1 MWPCFLPGRSSNSLL
16 EGCMVTGWSESLLA
30 GIQTLNQIL
39 TAGIA
44 ITAFSL
50 FLYALSFNLRDRVAR
65 SFAIILMCVVVVF
78 TTEALQSDT
87 LPIWGTELLLRL
99 QWFGIIFL
107 PAAYL
112 HLSDAVLVTA
122 GRPSRGRR
130 RLAVRG
136 VYLVSVF
143 FLVLLAA
150 GHLLGPLVPSGI
162 PAPHLQR
169 TLWTE
174 LFTLFYVSA
183 IAWAGVN
190 FARAYRRMLTSSG
203 RRRMLYL
210 MAGATAPALGSYPYL
225 MFGSDLAAQFPHL
238 FWGVALVINLLV
250 AGLVILMAY
259 AVAFFGV
266 SWPDRV
272 VKTRLFKW
280 IMRGPVTA
288 SAALSLMTIVRRA
301 GLLFGGS
308 SYNAFVPLAVV
319 VTVLLLEH
327 LITLVSPL
335 WERWLFFGRD
345 RSELR
350 LLQNIEERLLT
361 RGDLQQF
368 LEAVLAAVRDH
379 LQAPAAFVAAI
390 DGQELSMIVMAGRHG
405 LIDQA
410 QLPEALERIE
420 DDLSPRHE
428 FLWGNFWVLPLHQ
441 RKLGDMDRDE
451 TPSLLGVLGVA
462 HGATPEMEHDQR
474 EALWLLAD
482 RAALALEDRN
492 LQQRV
497 FRSLQDLQP
506 QVDMIQRLRAAG
518 RYDSSTNLLTET
530 LPPDGD
536 LAEWVKDAL
545 THYWGGPKLTKS
557 PLMRLQVVQAMADDH
572 DGNAAN
578 ALRALLRKAVDQ
590 VKPEG
595 DRRFTTEWILYNI
608 LEMKFI
614 EGRKVREVASR
625 LAMSEAD
632 LYRKQ
637 RVAVE
642 AVAHAILEM
651 ETQTQQR

>member
-1 MWPCFLPGRSSNSLL
+1 MINGWP
-16 EGCMVTGWSESLLA
+16 VSLLA

-65 SFAIILMCVVVVF
+65 SFAIILLCVVVVF
-78 TTEALQSDT
+78 SAEALQNKT
-87 LPIWGTELLLRL
+87 VPEWGVDLLLHL
-99 QWFGIIFL
+99 QWLGVVYL

-130 RLAVRG
+130 RIAVRG
-136 VYLVSVF
+136 TYVISTF
-143 FLVLLAA
+143 FLLLL
-150 GHLLGPLVPSGI
+150 GMGKLLGPLVSDGQ

-169 TLWTE
+169 TIWSE
-174 LFTLFYVSA
+174 VFTVFYV
-183 IAWAGVN
+183 IAMLWAAVN
-190 FARAYRRMLTSSG
+190 FVRAYSLMLTRSG

-225 MFGSDLAAQFPHL
+225 MFGSWLASRFPIL
-238 FWGVALVINLLV
+238 FWGTAFVINLLV
-250 AGLVILMAY
+250 AGLIVVMAY
-259 AVAFFGV
+259 SVAFFGV
-266 SWPDRV
+266 SWPDRI
-272 VKTRLFKW
+272 VKSRLFKW

-288 SAALSLMTIVRRA
+288 SAALGLMTVVRR
-301 GLLFGGS
+301 GGELFGS

-327 LITLVSPL
+327 LITLASPI
-335 WERWLFFGRD
+335 WERWLFYGRD
-345 RSELR
+345 RAELA

-361 RGDLQQF
+361 HGDLQQF

-379 LQAPAAFVAAI
+379 MQSPSAFVAAL
-390 DGQELSMIVMAGRHG
+390 DSEELSLIVMAGKRN
-405 LIDQA
+405 LLDPDR
-410 QLPEALERIE
+410 LSDALEKV
-420 DDLSPRHE
+420 DDSGQMRQE

-441 RKLGDMDRDE
+441 RKRGDMDRDE
-451 TPSLLGVLGVA
+451 VPPLLGLLGVA
-462 HGATPEMEHDQR
+462 QRTPAPMEHDQR
-474 EALWLLAD
+474 DSLWLLAD
-482 RAALALEDRN
+482 RAALALEDRQ

-497 FRSLQDLQP
+497 FRSLETLQP
-506 QVDMIQRLRAAG
+506 KMDMIQRLRAAG
-518 RYDSSTNLLTET
+518 RYDSRTNLLAEK
-530 LPPDGD
+530 LPEESD
-536 LAEWVKDAL
+536 LANWVKDAL
-545 THYWGGPKLTKS
+545 AHYWGGPKLINS
-557 PLMRLQVVQAMADDH
+557 PLMKLRVVQEMSDEY

-614 EGRKVREVASR
+614 EGRKVRDVAAR

-642 AVAHAILEM
+642 AVAHAIFEM
-651 ETQTQQR
+651 ETQTQAQ